1 MKTVFLLPALL
12 LPLSLGGLPGSLVES
27 VAPETREQVAFAH
40 AAPGPDDTLYLWA
53 AFHTVEGN
61 ETGGILKLDPHGAI
75 LEVLAEKLLPPDDA
89 TGWPTFI
96 PFGASAGPELRVLE
110 DGRLMV
116 ARPDSHGALIDAGG
130 QVSEGF
136 FNEAPPDVRLI
147 PQFERHGYFYF
158 IVIQA
163 DNARK
168 LVRQAVTAEAWSP
181 EILSS
186 DQHPLP
192 PRAAVPGPNGQIC
205 VLGSQS
211 ISWQLI
217 EQKLFWIDSSGDLVS
232 ERPPE
237 ELDSER
243 PATLDSRADGGIR
256 LTFGPPLARFFPGTN
271 VDSYRVKLR
280 SGEGDVAH
288 ARDFWIPA
296 FTRFAFAEAAD
307 GTVLASGPDGT
318 LRRWLADGSLDEGFT
333 SPGHISR
340 ILSLDNDTF
349 LLDGTRRIL
358 VDGTED
364 PAWQRPGMQRPGSVT
379 HLLPTP
385 DGGLLAAGGF
395 QRAGGEPSAG
405 LVKWNRDG
413 TRDETFV
420 PDRRFEPVAS
430 IAIAPDESIL
440 IATGR
445 SVTLAEGKTTDIV
458 RLLPD
463 GEIDES
469 FVARVFDTPVHEPF
483 PRLIRIGVQ
492 PDGRI
497 LVGFYRDSFGVGSW
511 VIRRLL
517 PNGAPD
523 SSFPQR
529 GGSRSPMSEPFLV
542 LSGGSFFIEGTLHNA
557 SGEVLL
563 HVDGA
568 DGRGFH
574 PLCQMPDGTVIFA
587 ESSGGEQ
594 TLRRWHYGRWDAGF
608 DAAPRRVSGAAPAGS
623 GKVYVWGTP
632 SQGELPQKARLVR
645 LDRNGRIDPT
655 FRAPEL
661 QTRQRRAADSWIT
674 FSRQGLVPVDPEA
687 AARPGPLRA
696 AWFDNANGRLWL
708 GGEFNTAA
716 GESRDGLAVLAAGNV
731 TGFHAWS
738 EAALRDAPE
747 QAGPAMTPANDGVS
761 NLAKYAT
768 GADPLVPDA
777 AASALNRVSAD
788 PLSFEMVLNPE
799 AYDITPSVEIS
810 DDLITWLTAHPWE
823 VSRVRTDRRL
833 TVTLPPAEQRSFI
846 RVNFRLSQ

>member
-1 MKTVFLLPALL
+1 MKTAFLLSAVLF
-12 LPLSLGGLPGSLVES
+12 PLSLGGLPGSLVES
-27 VAPETREQVAFAH
+27 IAPETREQVAFAE
-40 AAPGPDDTLYLWA
+40 AARGPDGTLYLWA

-61 ETGGILKLDPHGAI
+61 ESGGILKLDADGAI
-75 LEVLAEKLLPPDDA
+75 LEVLAEKLLPPVDA
-89 TGWPTFI
+89 PGSPAFI
-96 PFGASAGPELRVLE
+96 PFGASASPELRVLD

-116 ARPDSHGALIDAGG
+116 ARPDSHGALIGAGG

-147 PQFERHGYFYF
+147 PQFERDGYLYF
-158 IVIQA
+158 IVVQA
-163 DNARK
+163 DNARI

-192 PRAAVPGPNGQIC
+192 PRAAVPGPEGQIG
-205 VLGSQS
+205 VLGSQN
-211 ISWQLI
+211 ISWQPI
-217 EQKLFWIDSSGDLVS
+217 EQQLFWIDANGDLVP

-237 ELDSER
+237 ALDSER
-243 PATLDSRADGGIR
+243 PASLESSADGGIR
-256 LTFGPPLARFFPGTN
+256 LTFGPPLPRFFPGTN
-271 VDSYRVKLR
+271 VDSYRVELR
-280 SGEGDVAH
+280 NNEGEAVQV
-288 ARDFWIPA
+288 RDFWIPA
-296 FTRFAFAEAAD
+296 FAPFAFAEAA
-307 GTVLASGPDGT
+307 GGAVLASGPDGT

-333 SPGHISR
+333 SPGHVSR
-340 ILSLDNDTF
+340 ILPLANDTF

-358 VDGTED
+358 ADGTED
-364 PAWQRPGMQRPGSVT
+364 PAWQRPGLERPGSVN

-385 DGGLLAAGGF
+385 DGGLLAAGRF
-395 QRAGGEPSAG
+395 QRAEGEPSAG

-413 TRDETFV
+413 IRDETFA
-420 PDRRFEPVAS
+420 PDPRLETVAS
-430 IAIAPDESIL
+430 MAIAPDDSIL
-440 IATGR
+440 VATGR
-445 SVTLAEGKTTDIV
+445 SVILGEGERTDIV

-469 FVARVFDTPVHEPF
+469 FVVSAFDTPVHEPF
-483 PRLIRIGVQ
+483 SRLIQISVQ

-497 LVGFYRDSFGVGSW
+497 LVGFYRDSVGVGSW

-523 SSFPQR
+523 PSFSQR
-529 GGSRSPMSEPFLV
+529 GGSLSPMSEPFLV
-542 LSGGSFFIEGTLHNA
+542 LSDGSFFLEGTLHNA
-557 SGEVLL
+557 SGEVLS

-587 ESSGGEQ
+587 ESSGGKQ
-594 TLRRWHYGRWDAGF
+594 TVRRWHYGRWDAGF

-623 GKVYVWGTP
+623 GKVYVWGPP
-632 SQGELPQKARLVR
+632 SQGELPKKANLVR

-661 QTRQRRAADSWIT
+661 QSRQRRETDSWIT
-674 FSRQGLVPVDPEA
+674 FSRQGLAPVDPKV
-687 AARPGPLRA
+687 AARAGPLRA
-696 AWFDNANGRLWL
+696 AWFDSANGRVWL

-716 GESRDGLAVLAAGNV
+716 GESRDGLVVLAAGDV

-747 QAGPAMTPANDGVS
+747 QTGPAMTPANDGVS

-768 GADPLVPDA
+768 GADPLAPDA

-810 DDLITWLTAHPWE
+810 DDLITWRTALPWE
-823 VSRVRTDRRL
+823 VSKTRTDRRL
-833 TVTLPPAEQRSFI
+833 TVTLPAAEQRSFI
-846 RVNFRLSQ
+846 RVNFRLTQ